1 MALKLRYNDKSV
13 QLTSGQLFVG
23 RSIECHIVT
32 NDPLASRRHAV
43 ITMSKAGAF
52 VSDLGSRAGVQ
63 VNGETVIG
71 ARRLMLGDEIF
82 VSSLRIVVEDLQV
95 EADDDE
101 PTDPRMRS
109 TITPPSGMTG
119 APTVRLAPTPPLGI
133 PRIPA
138 HKLRETITELMED
151 DPEALTSTQEAPR
164 LVRPQEAPRATLP
177 ETAPREPSMAAPRE
191 LSTTGLAAPREAA
204 ITASREAPISRGP
217 SSDSTLR
224 AVALLAEKALALGRA
239 DEAERILQRALNDAL
254 EAARRP
260 EADAASAELSAS
272 LAARL
277 ATATGSG
284 RWFDASVGVYR
295 TRGEVPPAQVI
306 DLLFAA
312 AHKVKAID
320 KALFREYVAA
330 MKTAPGDSP
339 ARRFLVQRLEG
350 LRGIVDL
357 K

>member
-1 MALKLRYNDKSV
+1 MALRLRYNDRSV

-23 RSIECHIVT
+23 RSVECHIVT

-63 VNGETVIG
+63 VNGESVVG

-82 VSSLRIVVEDLQV
+82 VSSLRIVVEELAIEEDH
-95 EADDDE
+95 DE

-109 TITPPSGMTG
+109 TITPPSGGTG

-133 PRIPA
+133 PRVPGR
-138 HKLRETITELMED
+138 LRETIPDFSTDDGED
-151 DPEALTSTQEAPR
+151 LSRTQEAPR
-164 LVRPQEAPRATLP
+164 VAVPAEVFPRDLQ
-177 ETAPREPSMAAPRE
+177 
-191 LSTTGLAAPREAA
+191 PREAPA
-204 ITASREAPISRGP
+204 SRGP
-217 SSDSTLR
+217 ASDSTLR
-224 AVALLAEKALALGRA
+224 AVAKLAEKALALGRA
-239 DEAERILQRALNDAL
+239 DEAERILQRALTESL
-254 EAARRP
+254 EGVRKP
-260 EADAASAELSAS
+260 ESDPAIAELAAS

-277 ATATGSG
+277 ATATGAG

-295 TRGEVPPAQVI
+295 ARGEVPPAQVI

-320 KALFREYVAA
+320 KTQFREYVAA
-330 MKTAPGDSP
+330 MKIAPGDSP
-339 ARRFLVQRLEG
+339 ARRFLLQRLEG